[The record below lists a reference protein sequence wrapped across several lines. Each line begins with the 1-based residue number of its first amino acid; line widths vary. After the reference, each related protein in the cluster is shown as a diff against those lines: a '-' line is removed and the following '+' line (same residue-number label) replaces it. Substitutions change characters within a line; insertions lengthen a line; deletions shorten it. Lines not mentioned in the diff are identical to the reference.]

1 LDLKIDQLKE
11 LALLGSGTFGRVT
24 LVQDNAAKEKPVY
37 ALKTMLKSEIVAHKQ
52 QANVINERNIMA
64 QLNHTFILR
73 LYQTFKDPR
82 KLHMLLDFVQ
92 GGELFSVLH
101 TAKSDGVP
109 DAQAKFYAAGI
120 ILALGYMHDKEI
132 AYRDM
137 KPENCLVDK
146 MGYPKLID
154 FGFAKVING
163 KSFTL
168 CGTPEYLAPELV
180 LGRGH
185 NKAVDYWAF
194 GILVYEMQ
202 AGYSPFCDPMSG
214 DQNVI
219 LKNIVNARCAYPP
232 GYNKDCQQMCA
243 GLLTREVQS
252 RLGNRKDGVDE
263 IMMSKWF
270 SSLSFDDM
278 MKRKIK
284 APWVPKLKGDQDFSN
299 FVPYEDDH
307 VEDKSY
313 VDRSN
318 WDAEF

>member
-1 LDLKIDQLKE
+1 
-11 LALLGSGTFGRVT
+11 
-24 LVQDNAAKEKPVY
+24 
-37 ALKTMLKSEIVAHKQ
+37 M
-52 QANVINERNIMA
+52 
-64 QLNHTFILR
+64 
-73 LYQTFKDPR
+73 
-82 KLHMLLDFVQ
+82 
-92 GGELFSVLH
+92 
-101 TAKSDGVP
+101 
-109 DAQAKFYAAGI
+109 
-120 ILALGYMHDKEI
+120 
-132 AYRDM
+132 
-137 KPENCLVDK
+137 
-146 MGYPKLID
+146 
-154 FGFAKVING
+154 
-163 KSFTL
+163 

-185 NKAVDYWAF
+185 NKAVDYWSF

-202 AGYSPFCDPMSG
+202 TGYSPFSDPMNG

-219 LKNIVNARCAYPP
+219 LKNIVNARCLYPP
-232 GYNKDCQQMCA
+232 GFNKDCQQMCA

-263 IMMSKWF
+263 IMKSKWF

-284 APWVPKLKGDQDFSN
+284 APWVPKLKSDQDFSN